1 MGLRYDQREPT
12 AAPGRRRLWGLKSHD
27 VPIMFGLQVLR
38 LSHHVSTMISLIRGS
53 LPSAMR
59 TGATRPQERA
69 LVPRRALASVVAP
82 GARVSTDE
90 RL

>member
-1 MGLRYDQREPT
+1 
-12 AAPGRRRLWGLKSHD
+12 
-27 VPIMFGLQVLR
+27 MFGLQVLR

-90 RL
+90 RLWVVGVALAEHLLTWYLGMARTWLPVS